1 MTVDHP
7 LPATSPDRPSVKE
20 HKGLLV
26 GAAAMMTSGVLT
38 TFLSPLLAVSFA
50 REFDFGIAHAGLL
63 VSGGLGSV
71 ALSAFAVL
79 PFLPRLDRRAVG
91 IGGALVAAAGLA
103 VTGFASTFGVVLALQ
118 ITIGLGAGLCYA
130 CANSALAFAR
140 RPERAFSIVTITW
153 MLAGAA
159 MLALGPTLH
168 TMWPKVGICLGLAVA
183 ELVCVIFMTR
193 LCDVRTL
200 AKVEPDAAL
209 LEPSRRSDSIDD
221 AQPTTT
227 TGSLRVGG
235 PAMMLVVA
243 AWLIQGGNLMVW
255 TFAESIGE
263 HAALSAQS
271 TANFLGLSQLM
282 GLVGAGVTLAFG
294 AKINKMFLVVPAV
307 LTLAIGNLFVGTAT
321 NPPQFIVGF
330 LAVSVA
336 YFCLIPLLLALA
348 AELDTH
354 SGQLVVL
361 VGAGALVA
369 GGIAPAIGGWIAGTA
384 EHWPRLG
391 VTALAA
397 VLLALPLMVA
407 PVRVARRRMAMAG
420 MVSQD

>member
-1 MTVDHP
+1 
-7 LPATSPDRPSVKE
+7 
-20 HKGLLV
+20 
-26 GAAAMMTSGVLT
+26 
-38 TFLSPLLAVSFA
+38 
-50 REFDFGIAHAGLL
+50 
-63 VSGGLGSV
+63 
-71 ALSAFAVL
+71 
-79 PFLPRLDRRAVG
+79 
-91 IGGALVAAAGLA
+91 
-103 VTGFASTFGVVLALQ
+103 
-118 ITIGLGAGLCYA
+118 
-130 CANSALAFAR
+130 
-140 RPERAFSIVTITW
+140 
-153 MLAGAA
+153 
-159 MLALGPTLH
+159 
-168 TMWPKVGICLGLAVA
+168 
-183 ELVCVIFMTR
+183 
-193 LCDVRTL
+193 
-200 AKVEPDAAL
+200 
-209 LEPSRRSDSIDD
+209 
-221 AQPTTT
+221 
-227 TGSLRVGG
+227 
-235 PAMMLVVA
+235 MMLVVA

-369 GGIAPAIGGWIAGTA
+369 GGIAPAVGGWIAGTA

-391 VTALAA
+391 LTALAA

-407 PVRVARRRMAMAG
+407 PVRLARRRMAMAD